1 MRGTDVNGQVL
12 LALVTGVVAGAVFAA
27 LEVPIPAP
35 PHVAGVVG
43 IVGLYLG
50 FRAVEA
56 LGYTVDLLAVVR
68 ALF

>member
-1 MRGTDVNGQVL
+1 MNGQVL
-12 LALVTGVVAGAVFAA
+12 LALVTGIVAGAIFAA

-35 PHVAGVVG
+35 PNVAGVVG

-50 FRAVEA
+50 FRGVEA
-56 LGYTVDLLAVVR
+56 LGYSVDMLAVFR